1 MPATPGNALTLAVG
15 KQTAKGTPQ
24 VTPTYKLRY
33 TGGFGPDPAQSR
45 ITLAETDATR
55 QQGDPIIVGHSVAG
69 SSEHYVRPDEFGL
82 LAFLSLGT
90 LVTTGAGADKTHTIS
105 ATTSGAVPYATLFK
119 AQNVTA
125 YVDRYVDCQLN
136 SVTVSGG
143 AEQPLAVSMEW
154 LGLSYTTGA
163 TDPVL
168 ASITQSPMVYPEVT
182 VTKAATAAA
191 VVQSFSLTWTNNR
204 TLVTGD
210 TGTSAAEVAPGM
222 FAVTGSLAILF
233 ENDQERRLFYT
244 GSTAGTNPATAV
256 AAESLNIL
264 AQRTATLSITFD
276 LDNVIPTGVTV
287 PANTDGSPIIMG
299 YEFQSKRDATLANV
313 LEVIVKNQV
322 ASY

>member
-15 KQTAKGTPQ
+15 KQSAKGTPQ
-24 VTPTYKLRY
+24 LTPTYKLRY
-33 TGGFGPDPAQSR
+33 TGGFGPDPAQTR

-55 QQGDPIIVGHSVAG
+55 QQGDPIIVGHSVTG

-82 LAFLSLGT
+82 LAYLSLGT
-90 LVTTGAGADKTHTIS
+90 IATVGAAADKTHTIS

-143 AEQPLAVSMEW
+143 AEQPLSMSMEW
-154 LGLSYTTGA
+154 LGLAYTTGS

-168 ASITQSPMVYPEVT
+168 TAITQSPMVYPEVT
-182 VTKAATAAA
+182 VTKAGVTTG

-204 TLVTGD
+204 SLITGD

-233 ENDQERRLFYT
+233 ETDAERRLFYT
-244 GSTAGTNPATAV
+244 GSTGGTAPATVV

-264 AQRTATLSITFD
+264 AQRTTTLSIAFD
-276 LDNVIPTGVTV
+276 LNNVIPTGVTV

-299 YEFQSKRDATLANV
+299 YEFQSQRQTALADV
-313 LEVIVKNQV
+313 LEIAVKNQV
-322 ASY
+322 VSY